1 MNNLIPLTVAF
12 IFILSCKSKTEKIH
26 ASREDITESVYA
38 SGIVKSA
45 NQYQVFATVNGI
57 IDQVFVSEGD
67 TVTKGTPLLYISNE
81 TSKLQTQNAEL
92 AAAFSDFNANK
103 NRLNELKITIDFAFN
118 KLNNDSLQYIRQ
130 QNLFTQQV
138 GSERDLEQS
147 LLTYQNSKSTYQTAV
162 LRYDELKKQ
171 LNFTSK
177 QSKKNLLISQKLEND
192 FTIRSEINGRVY
204 NLLKEKGEMV
214 TTQTPLAIVGD
225 ATHFKI
231 ELQVDEYDIVKV
243 QKGQK
248 IMLSL
253 DSYRGEIFEA
263 TVEKINPIMNERTK
277 TFTIEALFNKAPHT
291 LYPNLTIEAN
301 IVIQTRK
308 NTLTIP
314 RNVLSDSNTVTQSDG
329 SIVKV
334 KTGLK
339 DFKKVEILS
348 GIDISDE
355 LIIPVK

>member
-1 MNNLIPLTVAF
+1 MLSIIALSSSILLVLVLAGAPIA
-12 IFILSCKSKTEKIH
+12 IFTFCLKNESKPIELPI
-26 ASREDITESVYA
+26 
-38 SGIVKSA
+38 
-45 NQYQVFATVNGI
+45 F
-57 IDQVFVSEGD
+57 
-67 TVTKGTPLLYISNE
+67 
-81 TSKLQTQNAEL
+81 L
-92 AAAFSDFNANK
+92 AASIVAGFGIYNI
-103 NRLNELKITIDFAFN
+103 LN
-118 KLNNDSLQYIRQ
+118 
-130 QNLFTQQV
+130 
-138 GSERDLEQS
+138 
-147 LLTYQNSKSTYQTAV
+147 
-162 LRYDELKKQ
+162 
-171 LNFTSK
+171 
-177 QSKKNLLISQKLEND
+177 
-192 FTIRSEINGRVY
+192 
-204 NLLKEKGEMV
+204 
-214 TTQTPLAIVGD
+214 IVR
-225 ATHFKI
+225 
-231 ELQVDEYDIVKV
+231 V

-277 TFTIEALFNKAPHT
+277 TFTIEALFKKAPHT

-355 LIIPVK
+355 LIIPIKWIQN